1 MGGVE
6 GKPLRD
12 FLARSATLPAGD
24 QFAEQSAVP
33 TKKETSVRMSLFCW
47 CARRDLNCRG
57 AVLRRVD
64 RCPEVLEIQGLR
76 EIMLLNAAKLY
87 YRILKL

>member
-1 MGGVE
+1 
-6 GKPLRD
+6 
-12 FLARSATLPAGD
+12 
-24 QFAEQSAVP
+24 
-33 TKKETSVRMSLFCW
+33 MSLFCW

>member
-1 MGGVE
+1 ME

-12 FLARSATLPAGD
+12 SLARSATLPAGD
-24 QFAEQSAVP
+24 QFAEQSAAP

-64 RCPEVLEIQGLR
+64 RCREVLVIKALR
-76 EIMLLNAAKLY
+76 EIALLIDDGLY
-87 YRILKL
+87 D

>member
-1 MGGVE
+1 MTGIY
-6 GKPLRD
+6 
-12 FLARSATLPAGD
+12 LA
-24 QFAEQSAVP
+24 SAVHGFRRL
-33 TKKETSVRMSLFCW
+33 TNKAKLLRGKEKALEALRLQGFSCW